1 MRPGRQKGA
10 ARRSVSQKKH
20 IFAPQTVRAMRKRL
34 KNIGA
39 LLLLVLFAGYWSC
52 VTLFPHVHRIDG
64 CVYVHS
70 HPYSGT
76 SGNPAHSHTAQQ
88 FQLIAHLSLLV
99 LAVGALVAFVRAL
112 IGRIFRFRLRRPAVR
127 QGAPMRSFALR
138 APPVC

>member
-1 MRPGRQKGA
+1 
-10 ARRSVSQKKH
+10 
-20 IFAPQTVRAMRKRL
+20 MRKRL

-39 LLLLVLFAGYWSC
+39 LLLLVLFAGYWCS

-112 IGRIFRFRLRRPAVR
+112 VGRIFRFRLRRPAVR
-127 QGAPMRSFALR
+127 QGAPMRSFAFR

>member
-1 MRPGRQKGA
+1 LRREHRPCDAKTTEKHRRPA
-10 ARRSVSQKKH
+10 ASGTLCRD
-20 IFAPQTVRAMRKRL
+20 
-34 KNIGA
+34 
-39 LLLLVLFAGYWSC
+39 WCC